1 MSVFVL
7 KEYLSDKY
15 ISAIDPFPQ
24 ESKETTQLY
33 PFYDALKEGRLT
45 TTSCK
50 SCGKVSW
57 PPRSLICPEC
67 YSEDLEWINLPTTG
81 KVVEFVEM
89 AMQLVPHIQAPMIL
103 ALIDFG
109 GKLKYVSRILGIQ
122 MGELKVGDEVK
133 LKIFPVEPVPLED
146 RKGNVDL
153 KERVFYA
160 FEKA

>member
-1 MSVFVL
+1 MSDFVL
-7 KEYLSDKY
+7 REYLSDKY
-15 ISAIDPFPQ
+15 ISAMDPFPQ

-50 SCGKVSW
+50 SCGKMSW
-57 PPRSLICPEC
+57 PPRGVICPEC
-67 YSEDLEWINLPTTG
+67 YSEDLEWIDLPTTG

-89 AMQLVPHIQAPMIL
+89 AFQLVPHIEAPMIL

-109 GKLKYVSRILGIQ
+109 GKLKYVSRILGAK

-133 LKIFPVEPVPLED
+133 LKVFSVEPVPLED
-146 RKGNVDL
+146 RKGNVEL
-153 KERVFYA
+153 KDRVFYA